1 MAAERTG
8 TPRGRTARKTARKK
22 TGAMRVSD
30 SLDRLERE
38 LPSNLAQL
46 VRQVRRGLN
55 DMEKQLEKA
64 RSDGERRWSKIET
77 RLRSDTARL
86 LRKLEKAVEPPK
98 RTRKKPPPKPQSGEA
113 AGKREV

>member
-1 MAAERTG
+1 MAAKRTG

-22 TGAMRVSD
+22 TRAIRVSD

-38 LPSNLAQL
+38 LPSNLGQL

-113 AGKREV
+113 AGERKV

>member
-1 MAAERTG
+1 MAAKRTG
-8 TPRGRTARKTARKK
+8 TPRGRTARKT
-22 TGAMRVSD
+22 GAMRVSH

-98 RTRKKPPPKPQSGEA
+98 RTRRKPPPKP
-113 AGKREV
+113 

>member
-1 MAAERTG
+1 MAAKRTG
-8 TPRGRTARKTARKK
+8 TPRGRTPRKTAHKK
-22 TGAMRVSD
+22 TRAIRVSG

-77 RLRSDTARL
+77 RLRSDTAGL

-113 AGKREV
+113 AGERKV